1 MDRIDSDMEN
11 EIVRMLSDDM
21 SDAERGDFRQR
32 CHVDAEFRKCYEEM
46 KKIWDDCSRVD
57 VANRINERCEEEW
70 AQFRQNC
77 FGSSKKLGQRS
88 VFVRYWKVAAVFVPL
103 FILGALGFLFF
114 PGQALSSWSRM
125 ATNGYVDSLLL
136 EDQTFIVLNKSTA
149 VEYLMKED
157 RRVVRLE
164 GMAYFNV
171 AKDKKRPFVVQ
182 LNNSEVKV
190 LGTAFFIENIKDR
203 NRVVVE
209 VTEGRVEFGDDRQ
222 KVVLTKGQ
230 KATLE
235 HGVISRQSC
244 DVAAVSSW
252 RNGKL
257 TFQGATLREVSETL
271 MKFYPEIKKV
281 NHYAHV
287 KDTVKVTTVFDN
299 QPLSDVLEELKI
311 HFSKKI
317 QFSDGELTISD

>member
-1 MDRIDSDMEN
+1 MNRIGSDMED
-11 EIVRMLSDDM
+11 EIVRMLSDDI
-21 SDAERGDFRQR
+21 SEEERAAFLQR

-46 KKIWDDCSRVD
+46 KKIWDDCSRLD

-77 FGSSKKLGQRS
+77 FGNSEKLGHRR
-88 VFVRYWKVAAVFVPL
+88 VFVPFWKVAAVLVPL
-103 FILGALGFLFF
+103 FILGGLGFLFF

-125 ATNGYVDSLLL
+125 ATNDHVDSLLL
-136 EDQTFIVLNKSTA
+136 EDQTFIVLNKSTS
-149 VEYLMKED
+149 VEYQMKED
-157 RRVVRLE
+157 RRLVRLE
-164 GMAYFNV
+164 GMAYFKV
-171 AKDKKRPFVVQ
+171 TKDQKRPFVVQ

-209 VTEGRVEFGDDRQ
+209 VTEGRVEFGDANQ
-222 KVVLTKGQ
+222 QVVLLKGQ

-235 HGVISRQSC
+235 NGVISKESC
-244 DVAAVSSW
+244 NLTSVSTW

-257 TFQGATLREVSETL
+257 TFHGATLGEVSETL

-281 NHYAHV
+281 NHYAQV
-287 KDTVKVTTVFDN
+287 KDTIKVTTVFDN
-299 QPLSDVLEELKI
+299 QSLADVLEELKI